1 MLKEVTKVGKHTL
14 VLATFFIL
22 IIFAGCSE
30 NNENNVTTKTSNST
44 HSEEVAD
51 DLVRITISKNNGKE
65 HITEEEIPIKGGEN
79 LLELMQNNFFTEQ
92 VNGQVTSIERQKAN
106 EEENLLWVI
115 MVNNEPLTVQPA
127 EYNVQS
133 GDKIIF
139 DLHEV
144 K

>member
-1 MLKEVTKVGKHTL
+1 
-14 VLATFFIL
+14 
-22 IIFAGCSE
+22 
-30 NNENNVTTKTSNST
+30 
-44 HSEEVAD
+44 
-51 DLVRITISKNNGKE
+51 
-65 HITEEEIPIKGGEN
+65 
-79 LLELMQNNFFTEQ
+79 MQNNFFTEQ